1 MCGVGARPPGRA
13 PEGAALLCTLAI
25 APLSVLSARASAAW
39 WFKSAVF
46 KEGGIKTY
54 VGHPD
59 AQYLMGDDVDKL
71 FSGIQPVDGTLT
83 REQLV
88 KNLPKNIPDLRTH
101 KSGDEIIDALEKFSD
116 SKNMIFC
123 KVQTLDGEVKFV
135 SPLYSY
141 SYSYSY

>member
-1 MCGVGARPPGRA
+1 
-13 PEGAALLCTLAI
+13 
-25 APLSVLSARASAAW
+25 
-39 WFKSAVF
+39 
-46 KEGGIKTY
+46 
-54 VGHPD
+54 
-59 AQYLMGDDVDKL
+59 MGDDVYKL
-71 FSGIQPVDGTLT
+71 LYSEIQPVHGPLT

-101 KSGDEIIDALEKFSD
+101 KNGHEIIDALEKFRD